1 MAADGNVDAHPVV
14 RTTTVND
21 PIHNNV
27 AGKRVLVTGG
37 SQGIGHAIAQA
48 FLASGAN
55 VAIAALDDEHLAAA
69 HGEMGCPALPLDLAD
84 LSSVGQVVSDV
95 IGELG
100 GLDVLVNNAAI
111 VTPSEPIET
120 TTEAELQLLLD
131 VNLRGT
137 FWAMRCAYPAL
148 KTSRGCVLNVSS
160 MAGVSGQ
167 ARHAAYAMTKG
178 GLNALT
184 RSAAADW
191 GPDGIRVNALC
202 PTAAWTPA
210 LRQWAQDQPQPD
222 EIEAYLD
229 RLHALGYCPETDE
242 IAPVAVF
249 LCSDAARF
257 VTGHIMH
264 VSGGAECGYRL

>member
-1 MAADGNVDAHPVV
+1 MQDQL
-14 RTTTVND
+14 
-21 PIHNNV
+21 
-27 AGKRVLVTGG
+27 AGKRALITGG
-37 SQGIGHAIAQA
+37 SQGIGRAIAEA
-48 FLASGAN
+48 FVEAGAQ
-55 VAIAALDDEHLAAA
+55 VVVAALDDHHLVEAGKQLA
-69 HGEMGCPALPLDLAD
+69 CPALPLDLAD
-84 LSSVGQVVSDV
+84 LTSVSDAV
-95 IGELG
+95 DEAVRQLG
-100 GLDVLVNNAAI
+100 GLDALVNNAAV
-111 VTPSEPIET
+111 VTPSEPIEST
-120 TTEAELQLLLD
+120 TASELQLLLD

-137 FWAMRCAYPAL
+137 FWAMRCAHAAI
-148 KTSRGCVLNVSS
+148 KESRGSILNISS

-184 RSAAADW
+184 KSAAADW
-191 GPDGIRVNALC
+191 GPHGIRVNALC

-210 LRQWAQDQPQPD
+210 LRRWAQDQPEPD
-222 EIEAYLD
+222 EIEDYLN